1 MKRYFSRLILSLG
14 LAFAICPLHA
24 QHLFGNPEC
33 FGWQSLDDNQK
44 TLWLNAF
51 LVPLNLTN
59 VARKKP
65 VEDVFTKLASL
76 DPARIYVDNF
86 CLLHVESMASVGAI
100 QYLEALTAEK

>member
-1 MKRYFSRLILSLG
+1 MKRYFSQLILSLI
-14 LAFAICPLHA
+14 LIFAICPLHA

-33 FGWQSLDDNQK
+33 SAWQRLDDKQK

-65 VEDVFTKLASL
+65 VKDVFTHLGSL
-76 DPARIYVDNF
+76 EPAKIYVDHF
-86 CLLHVESMASVGAI
+86 CLQHTDSMASIGAI
-100 QYLEALTAEK
+100 QYLEELTAEK

>member
-1 MKRYFSRLILSLG
+1 MKWYFFRLILSLV
-14 LAFAICPLHA
+14 LTFALCPLRA

-33 FGWQSLDDNQK
+33 AAWQGFDNKQK
-44 TLWLNAF
+44 STWLNAF